1 MYVTTTKSYVY
12 CSNNNGFFCYATGMV
27 VCEDTGKTKVFFL
40 LSHIQHITSDMRNG
54 DFFPQTQ
61 AISSPADTNWVS

>member
-1 MYVTTTKSYVY
+1 MYIATTKSS
-12 CSNNNGFFCYATGMV
+12 SNKNGFFFCYATGMV

-40 LSHIQHITSDMRNG
+40 FSHIQHNTSDMRHG

-61 AISSPADTNWVS
+61 AISSPTDTNWVS